1 MLIFRNI
8 TLRDAPRLR
17 KYYSSCR
24 YGLCEY
30 SVGVKLM
37 WRKIMH
43 TTFAEVG
50 SCLIVKHRMN
60 GRIFFDYP
68 VAIENGNVDFAL
80 NTIDAYCAELGICP
94 SFSAVPEEFAGALAL
109 RYSRSQLTNLNVWR
123 DYIYDVQDMSTF
135 AGRRYSGQR
144 NHINRFKKLY
154 PDALFRPLTTADAP
168 LIDAFWAAYTEN
180 FSKNTDV
187 AKNELCA
194 ARDLLRRIDKPWFF
208 AAGMLHGG
216 KLISLSL
223 GERCGE
229 TLIIHIEK
237 ALTSYEGVYPA
248 TVRAFAEL
256 YGEGVH
262 YVNRED
268 DAGDKGLRTSKLQY
282 LPQKMGVK
290 LSLTAKTELSALD
303 EIPTIKTDRLTL
315 DALREEDKQAY
326 GTLCRDDERNRWW
339 GYDYR
344 SDLVGEPTDDYFLR
358 VAQRDFENRAAINFA
373 LRLDGKFIGEAVL
386 YHFDCRGNAE
396 LGCRI
401 VPEAAHSGYGTE
413 AFAAVADWAIY
424 ELRLARVFAK
434 CYRENTASER
444 MLASCMQRAGE
455 DGTFFFFEKR
465 V

>member
-1 MLIFRNI
+1 MLVFRNI

-30 SVGVKLM
+30 SLGVKLM
-37 WRKIMH
+37 WRKMMH
-43 TTFAEVG
+43 STFAEVG
-50 SCLIVKHRMN
+50 ECLVVKHCID
-60 GRIFFDYP
+60 GRVFFDYP
-68 VAIENGNVDFAL
+68 VAIGSGKVEFAL
-80 NTIDAYCAELGICP
+80 SAIDAYCAGLGIVP
-94 SFSAVPEEFAGALAL
+94 SFSAVPEEFAASLTL
-109 RYSRSQLTNLNVWR
+109 RYSRAQITNLNAWR
-123 DYIYDVQDMSTF
+123 DYIYDAQDMSTF

-154 PDALFRPLTTADAP
+154 PDAVFRPLTVEDEP
-168 LIDAFWAAYTEN
+168 LIDEFWAAYAAN
-180 FSKNTDV
+180 FSKATAV
-187 AKNELCA
+187 ARTELCA
-194 ARDLLRRIDKPWFF
+194 ARELLRRIDKPWFF
-208 AAGMLHGG
+208 AAGMLHDG

-256 YGEGVH
+256 YGGNAR

-282 LPQKMGVK
+282 LPQKMGIK

-303 EIPTIKTDRLTL
+303 EIPTLKTQRLTL
-315 DALREEDKQAY
+315 DALREEDKHSY

-344 SDLVGEPTDDYFLR
+344 SDLVGEPTDDYFLQVTR
-358 VAQRDFENRAAINFA
+358 HDFENRAAINFA
-373 LRLDGKFIGEAVL
+373 IRLDGKFIGEAVL
-386 YHFDCRGNAE
+386 YRFDCRGNAE

-401 VPEAAHSGYGTE
+401 VPEAAHNGYGAE
-413 AFAAVADWAIY
+413 AFAAVANWAIY
-424 ELRLARVFAK
+424 ELRLAHVFAK

-444 MLASCMQRAGE
+444 MLSSCMQRFRE
-455 DGTFFFFEKR
+455 DDTFFYFEKR